1 MLFNLGF
8 TADAAAAHAEEETK
22 TKGRLM
28 PLPSLP
34 DFVSFAST
42 KSSSTP
48 TPTPPLSTKP
58 SHQTIASNDHD
69 QDNDNNDNDDD
80 DETSPTGKPT
90 SNSRPRARSARPK
103 TLFQFAH
110 PVASQRHRRLTLRP
124 KLLLQLHESN
134 AISRPFPKYDVL
146 PASIAPRLA
155 CKFPKLFASLRGLG
169 PRDLVVVTSDMYEQQ
184 QHDDDRSDWS
194 EDSSQDQ
201 REIVATIRQPLVK
214 DDPQQ
219 PRAATVEIVSGLGVS
234 WTGVPLP
241 NGSYELVCSA
251 GSQHQHQQRKAR
263 WVARD
268 KGARKGSSST
278 STSTSNNA
286 DGLKRFTFSVIDPN
300 SRRHPVIAS
309 MTRNG
314 IDVFEQYAYP
324 AAVSSSDEKK
334 PSSSS
339 SPPQSPREL
348 HDLDEEL
355 RVLIVT
361 SGIWIAFMEG
371 WAKNP
376 HDTTC
381 TTDSLPPSSLRSKS
395 STFPGTDRNPS
406 SERFSTSAEVSS
418 HKTKNRASTHSEIGP
433 LRQGTLRS
441 AKSRYRQS
449 LNAESHDQKWTNLQ
463 KHEAGDEGE
472 RTKTAEDN
480 PASKAKSWR
489 RLSSMF
495 GKNKGS

>member
-8 TADAAAAHAEEETK
+8 TADAAAAHAEEEEKTTTTTK
-22 TKGRLM
+22 PRRLIM

-34 DFVSFAST
+34 DFFAST
-42 KSSSTP
+42 NNNNNKNSTP
-48 TPTPPLSTKP
+48 TPTPPLSSKP
-58 SHQTIASNDHD
+58 SHQTITSLSAN
-69 QDNDNNDNDDD
+69 NDDD
-80 DETSPTGKPT
+80 DNDDNNDDANPTTTIP
-90 SNSRPRARSARPK
+90 RPATPRTRAARPK

-134 AISRPFPKYDVL
+134 AMSRPFPKYDVL

-155 CKFPKLFASLRGLG
+155 CKFPKLFANLRGLG
-169 PRDLVVVTSDMYEQQ
+169 PRDLVVVTSDMYEQ
-184 QHDDDRSDWS
+184 HADDDRSDWS

-201 REIVATIRQPLVK
+201 REIVATICQPLAK
-214 DDPQQ
+214 DNPQS
-219 PRAATVEIVSGLGVS
+219 RSATVEIVSGLGTS

-241 NGSYELVCSA
+241 NGSYELVRSA
-251 GSQHQHQQRKAR
+251 GLQQQQRKAR

-268 KGARKGSSST
+268 KGIRKVSGSG
-278 STSTSNNA
+278 NNNSG

-324 AAVSSSDEKK
+324 AAVSSSDET
-334 PSSSS
+334 SS

-348 HDLDEEL
+348 IDLDEEL

-376 HDTTC
+376 NDALCPTEA
-381 TTDSLPPSSLRSKS
+381 SQPSLRSKS
-395 STFPGTDRNPS
+395 STFPGTERNPS
-406 SERFSTSAEVSS
+406 NERFLSAADASS
-418 HKTKNRASTHSEIGP
+418 RKTKNRASTQSEIGP
-433 LRQGTLRS
+433 LRQGTLRA

-449 LNAESHDQKWTNLQ
+449 LSAENHDQKWTNLE
-463 KHEAGDEGE
+463 KLEAGDESE
-472 RTKTAEDN
+472 KAAENN
-480 PASKAKSWR
+480 PPSKGKSWR
-489 RLSSMF
+489 RLSAMF

>member
-8 TADAAAAHAEEETK
+8 TADAAAAHAEEEKTTTTK
-22 TKGRLM
+22 PRRLIM

-34 DFVSFAST
+34 DLFAS
-42 KSSSTP
+42 KNSTP
-48 TPTPPLSTKP
+48 TPTPPLSSKP
-58 SHQTIASNDHD
+58 SHQTITSLSA
-69 QDNDNNDNDDD
+69 DNNDDEDNDDD
-80 DETSPTGKPT
+80 DDNDDANPTTTVP
-90 SNSRPRARSARPK
+90 RPATARARAARPK

-124 KLLLQLHESN
+124 KLLLQLHESS
-134 AISRPFPKYDVL
+134 AMSRPFPKYDVL

-169 PRDLVVVTSDMYEQQ
+169 PRDLVVVTSDMYEQ
-184 QHDDDRSDWS
+184 HVDDDRSDWS

-201 REIVATIRQPLVK
+201 REIVATIRQPLIK
-214 DDPQQ
+214 DDPQS
-219 PRAATVEIVSGLGVS
+219 RCASVEIVSGLGTS

-251 GSQHQHQQRKAR
+251 DLQQKQRKAR

-268 KGARKGSSST
+268 KGIRKASGSGNNSSV
-278 STSTSNNA
+278 

-309 MTRNG
+309 LTRNG

-324 AAVSSSDEKK
+324 AAVSSSDET
-334 PSSSS
+334 SS

-348 HDLDEEL
+348 IDLDEEL

-371 WAKNP
+371 WAKNSSDALCP
-376 HDTTC
+376 TEA
-381 TTDSLPPSSLRSKS
+381 SQPSLRSKS
-395 STFPGTDRNPS
+395 STFPGAERNPPN
-406 SERFSTSAEVSS
+406 ERFLSAADASS
-418 HKTKNRASTHSEIGP
+418 RTTKNRSSTQSEVGP
-433 LRQGTLRS
+433 LRQGTLRA

-449 LNAESHDQKWTNLQ
+449 LSAENHDQKWTNLQ
-463 KHEAGDEGE
+463 KHEAD
-472 RTKTAEDN
+472 AESEIAAEN
-480 PASKAKSWR
+480 NQASKGKSWR
-489 RLSSMF
+489 RLSAMF